1 MMDKD
6 QIIDNLFPEEE
17 EEILDTNHVLVGKR
31 VEITLG
37 PKSGI
42 VGVVEGRDSNRRWRI
57 RCNTD
62 MGHSSMSFPKS
73 HFKEIMSDVLE
84 EKEEEDDEDEDDD
97 DDDDSGN
104 EDTQTV
110 TSTTSSIVS
119 KENDDTTPP
128 PETPDPF
135 SAVTPVLSTKLEG
148 YIAKWKY
155 KARDGDELEMAKGDI
170 VNVLS
175 RETRWG
181 PDWWKGQ
188 IDDRVGLFPK
198 TYVVPLKK

>member
-6 QIIDNLFPEEE
+6 EIIDNLFP

-42 VGVVEGRDSNRRWRI
+42 VGVVEGRDRNRRWRI

-73 HFKEIMSDVLE
+73 HFKEIVSSNVLLE
-84 EKEEEDDEDEDDD
+84 EKEEEDE
-97 DDDDSGN
+97 DDSGN
-104 EDTQTV
+104 EDTQIV

-128 PETPDPF
+128 PETPIPF
-135 SAVTPVLSTKLEG
+135 SAITPLLSTKLDG

-198 TYVVPLKK
+198 TYVVPLTKKKK